1 MQHSLNILLHGDDPE
16 LVLLIYPGEEGLL
29 LVVEEAPALRPVPLH
44 GSNLEVG
51 IPGYEETN

>member
-1 MQHSLNILLHGDDPE
+1 MEMI
-16 LVLLIYPGEEGLL
+16 LLIYPGEEGLL